1 MIWEL
6 QFDRAVLE
14 VVHVVPV
21 EGDVGG
27 PVCFGQ
33 KEAGLQVEPG
43 VVVAG
48 DGDLVAVRERA
59 EPVELGLQFCG
70 GAVVG

>member
-1 MIWEL
+1 M
-6 QFDRAVLE
+6 
-14 VVHVVPV
+14 
-21 EGDVGG
+21 
-27 PVCFGQ
+27 
-33 KEAGLQVEPG
+33 
-43 VVVAG
+43 VAG